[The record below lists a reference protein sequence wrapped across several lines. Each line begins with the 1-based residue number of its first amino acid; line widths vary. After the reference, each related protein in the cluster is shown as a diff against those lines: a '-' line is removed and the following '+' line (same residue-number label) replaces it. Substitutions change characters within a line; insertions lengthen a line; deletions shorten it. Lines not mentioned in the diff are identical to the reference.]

1 MPSIVLG
8 TGDTVVKQT
17 KFLLLEKEVNRPV
30 KWMTW
35 QSVGSG
41 AVCQCCEHCT
51 TLRGLAQ
58 KGDRECRGGWACCYF
73 R

>member
-41 AVCQCCEHCT
+41 AVCHAVNIAHTEGPST
-51 TLRGLAQ
+51 
-58 KGDRECRGGWACCYF
+58 KG
-73 R
+73 

>member
-17 KFLLLEKEVNRPV
+17 KFLLLEKKVNRPV

-41 AVCQCCEHCT
+41 AVCHAVNIA
-51 TLRGLAQ
+51 RH
-58 KGDRECRGGWACCYF
+58 
-73 R
+73 